1 MKQVQHA
8 VTDFAKAN
16 NTTKEELALKL
27 GFKHTSFYNKL
38 CGKSEYTLSEAYSLS
53 RELGCTLD
61 DFYSMTVTEL

>member
-1 MKQVQHA
+1 MRQIQSA
-8 VTDFAKAN
+8 VTSFAKCN
-16 NTTKEELALKL
+16 GLTKDELAEKL
-27 GFKHTSFYNKL
+27 GFKRTSFYNKL